1 VWLAVS
7 KVGRVAVRRAGLGS
21 IGVILA
27 VAAGLAS
34 CSGQAPAA
42 RTWDPNAAAAYLDRR
57 MSWWESW
64 RAAARADG
72 TFCFSCHTAVPYAM
86 ARPSLRAVQGNS
98 VPTADERR
106 MMADVRKRVR
116 LWKTIGPFYPD
127 DPHAPGKTAESRGT
141 EAVLS
146 ALTLTWADARDGHL
160 SADTRLALENMWGEQ
175 LTSGPGRGAWAWLD
189 FALAPWEIAES
200 QYYGAALAALAVGVA
215 PDDYA
220 SAPNLREHLD
230 SLRDYLQRE
239 YPAQSLHHRLI
250 VLWAAQSWPD
260 LLSAGQRAAL
270 IAEVLRAQNPDGG
283 WSLSRLIPSCNERVL
298 LQEGASDGYA
308 TALAT
313 LALERTRDA
322 QIGAQVARGR
332 QWLVDHQQGHGGAWL
347 RGREEFW
354 TTASLN
360 KHRNPFSNVGR
371 FMSDAATAYAVLAL
385 TQTPETAP

>member
-1 VWLAVS
+1 LGVTRVVKLAI
-7 KVGRVAVRRAGLGS
+7 RCAGLAHA
-21 IGVILA
+21 GVILGV
-27 VAAGLAS
+27 VATLAS
-34 CSGQAPAA
+34 CSGQVPAPRA
-42 RTWDPNAAAAYLDRR
+42 WDVNAAAAYLDRR
-57 MSWWESW
+57 MTWWEGW

-86 ARPSLRAVQGNS
+86 ARPSLRGVQGQT
-98 VPTADERR
+98 VPTADESR
-106 MMADVRKRVR
+106 MMDDVRKRVR
-116 LWKTIGPFYPD
+116 LWKTIGPFYLD

-146 ALTLTWADARDGHL
+146 ALTLAWADARDGHL
-160 SADTRLALENMWGEQ
+160 KPDTRLALENMWSEQ
-175 LTSGPGRGAWAWLD
+175 LTAGPGRGAWAWLD
-189 FALAPWEIAES
+189 FGLAPWEIAES

-215 PDDYA
+215 PDGYA
-220 SAPNLREHLD
+220 SEPSVQEHRN
-230 SLRDYLQRE
+230 SLHDYLQRE

-260 LLSAGQRAAL
+260 LLNAGQRAAL

-298 LQEGASDGYA
+298 LKVGASDGYA

-313 LALERTRDA
+313 LVLELTRDA
-322 QIGAQVARGR
+322 QISAQIARGR
-332 QWLVDHQQGHGGAWL
+332 EWLVDNQAGHGGAWL

-354 TTASLN
+354 TTESLN

-385 TQTPETAP
+385 TQTPEAAP

>member
-1 VWLAVS
+1 VA
-7 KVGRVAVRRAGLGS
+7 GRRGGLGG

-27 VAAGLAS
+27 LVAGLAS
-34 CSGQAPAA
+34 CSGQAPVQRA
-42 RTWDPNAAAAYLDRR
+42 WDVDAAAAYLDRR
-57 MSWWESW
+57 MTWWEGW

-86 ARPSLRAVQGNS
+86 ARPSLRAVQGEAA
-98 VPTADERR
+98 PTADERR
-106 MMADVRKRVR
+106 MMDDVRKRVR
-116 LWKTIGPFYPD
+116 LWKTIGPFYLD

-146 ALTLTWADARDGHL
+146 ALTLVWADAREGRL

-175 LTSGPGRGAWAWLD
+175 LTGGPGRGAWAWLD
-189 FALAPWEIAES
+189 FGLAPWEIAES

-215 PDDYA
+215 PDGYA
-220 SAPNLREHLD
+220 SEPSVREHLGA
-230 SLRDYLQRE
+230 LRDYLQRE

-250 VLWAAQSWPD
+250 VLWAAQSLPD
-260 LLSAGQRAAL
+260 LLSSGQRGAL
-270 IAEVLRAQNPDGG
+270 IAEVLRAQNTDGG
-283 WSLSRLIPSCNERVL
+283 WSLSKLIPSCNERVL
-298 LQEGASDGYA
+298 LKDGASDGYA

-313 LALERTRDA
+313 LVLEQTRDA
-322 QIGAQVARGR
+322 QISAQIARGR
-332 QWLVDHQQGHGGAWL
+332 QWLVDNQQGHGGAWL

-354 TTASLN
+354 TTESLN

-385 TQTPETAP
+385 TQTPEAAP